1 MKHLLN
7 EPWAIAHTHQSLV
20 LDLMKASQ
28 NTARL
33 DAPDAPSVDKREGI
47 GVLSIHGP
55 LFNRGDLMSE
65 WLGIPIITYQR
76 IARRVTAMAA
86 DPTVKEIVLDFDSP
100 GGVALNTDEAAA
112 AIKAAA
118 QVKPVTAVV
127 NGYAASAAYWLASQA
142 TRIVVTPLSSV
153 GSIGV
158 ISIHADYS
166 QFYSDAGIDVQV
178 YRTGSMKALGQSFD
192 TQDQVAAAFAQE
204 QSEILRIFAQAVADG
219 RGFTVEEV
227 LARFALDSGL
237 DGALAGN
244 TVLGARAVQLGLAD
258 EVATLE
264 STLSSIISRS
274 MGGRRARMDKE
285 QETITLDA
293 AKQQATAA
301 VEARQAAIQEA
312 LGVDNLNT
320 DTLTGLKALAAD
332 GRQYRA
338 DLLDRLHAATVRV
351 EGNNETGVAAADRA
365 KRVFANADVRDIL
378 AEVTRLEAKD
388 VVPEGRQ
395 SAAVEVE
402 ETPAT
407 VVDYSGL

>member
-1 MKHLLN
+1 
-7 EPWAIAHTHQSLV
+7 
-20 LDLMKASQ
+20 
-28 NTARL
+28 
-33 DAPDAPSVDKREGI
+33 
-47 GVLSIHGP
+47 
-55 LFNRGDLMSE
+55 
-65 WLGIPIITYQR
+65 
-76 IARRVTAMAA
+76 
-86 DPTVKEIVLDFDSP
+86 
-100 GGVALNTDEAAA
+100 
-112 AIKAAA
+112 
-118 QVKPVTAVV
+118 
-127 NGYAASAAYWLASQA
+127 
-142 TRIVVTPLSSV
+142 
-153 GSIGV
+153 
-158 ISIHADYS
+158 
-166 QFYSDAGIDVQV
+166 
-178 YRTGSMKALGQSFD
+178 
-192 TQDQVAAAFAQE
+192 
-204 QSEILRIFAQAVADG
+204 
-219 RGFTVEEV
+219 
-227 LARFALDSGL
+227 
-237 DGALAGN
+237 
-244 TVLGARAVQLGLAD
+244 
-258 EVATLE
+258 
-264 STLSSIISRS
+264 
-274 MGGRRARMDKE
+274 MDKE

-351 EGNNETGVAAADRA
+351 EGNNETGAAAADRA